1 MINHFEL
8 IAHGTAFDVD
18 AYLPRTE
25 LPVSRVWRRGSAHYK
40 TSGIAVTLGAGH
52 SVPLLEQERLAIEF
66 LSRHR
71 DALVALGREPGV
83 EVFILRLHL
92 RMPVREGLVGFCVV
106 PSMTLMR
113 HARWIS
119 GWPNHQAKGH
129 TRAQSGCRIGGSR
142 SEDEHAQ

>member
-1 MINHFEL
+1 
-8 IAHGTAFDVD
+8 
-18 AYLPRTE
+18 
-25 LPVSRVWRRGSAHYK
+25 
-40 TSGIAVTLGAGH
+40 VTLGAGH
-52 SVPLLEQERLAIEF
+52 SVPLLEQERLVIEF

-113 HARWIS
+113 HALDIAVAESPSERPHARAVWLPDRWI
-119 GWPNHQAKGH
+119 KV
-129 TRAQSGCRIGGSR
+129 GG
-142 SEDEHAQ
+142 